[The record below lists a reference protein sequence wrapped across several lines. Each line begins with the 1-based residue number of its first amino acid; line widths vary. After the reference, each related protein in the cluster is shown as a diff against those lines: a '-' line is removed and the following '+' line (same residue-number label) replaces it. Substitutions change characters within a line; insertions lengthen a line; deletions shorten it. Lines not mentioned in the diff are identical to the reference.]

1 MAGRR
6 RILFAFAFLA
16 TALVTIVLLGR
27 PAGAGAEGSGE
38 LTVQPALGAPAG
50 TMFGA
55 SSQEAPGEVWATGPN
70 NAALARYSDAAGWE
84 TVSAGGNIRFAS
96 VAGAGRT
103 TPRGGIV
110 AAATNPSEINDQ
122 FLVVRDPGGVPGR
135 VEGPGLLLEPGEEL
149 FGSEGTNPLLAA
161 EEGSGGQTRAYVVP
175 SARHWVLDYNGS
187 GWSKEEVCVA
197 TTPAPGCT
205 LPEPGFRILAID
217 ASGGEAWL
225 LARDALPGEGIELFR
240 REPSGPGGIAV
251 WRQQSLGPPGSTGA
265 LYAQAAPL
273 DAHVAARAL
282 GQPLTVSAAG
292 AWVDV
297 VLTQGGQAIEGTIFY
312 DRGAGRVTG
321 SWCDYPHPSQLCQFP
336 LGTELPAG
344 QARSFAWAS
353 GGTYGQRTITGVGQG
368 AIVNLEGSAFNRVP
382 LAGGEA
388 GAALGAALSAPDQGW
403 LGAKPPLQLTRSPQ
417 PGGLQSWPV
426 PFRRPLTA
434 VAAQPGV
441 PIGALGSEAL
451 AVGDNGQ
458 AARYIPGQGWI
469 AEPLLN
475 SAGKRATPTLRGV
488 AWPESGRAYAVG
500 DNAAM
505 WLWRRE
511 TGLWQPDPA
520 EPQNLARAN
529 FTGVA
534 FDPARPS
541 RGYAVGKQGL
551 LLAYGREWKP
561 EALPIG
567 VPAEAN
573 FSSIA
578 FAGREALATWKIPV
592 LTKSGAFYQG
602 GVIAN
607 DGSGWRVDDAANAAL
622 GGAIP
627 QRVAGLPDGGAVIAS
642 LASGEGGAAG
652 GVVIERPGP
661 GGAWQGAA
669 GGSPGYPVALA
680 AIREAAQVRAVVSVA
695 PVGVEAQG
703 SKDLGTDQEQ
713 VFNQPPPGQPPLLTD
728 PYPLPGTG
736 LVTRQTAGGWR
747 DEQRQAYPLP
757 TRVAGQE
764 AYDLAQRPDPVL
776 ALLISPDGS
785 QGWAV
790 GGETGT
796 LVQFRGESLQ
806 TAGVQRY
813 GATASSPANA
823 SVTPILASAGTATF
837 AIGGGDEC
845 AGPCADMAGVGIGP
859 DRWLKSSVGKAAAI
873 PHVRAFLYTGPGV
886 ADPSGNERLSQT
898 VGVPAFAREENAYA
912 HRLSAA
918 AGSLPIF
925 AAAAES
931 DLDSS
936 GSLAT
941 FGSAFSAFDAPLG
954 SSPPAT
960 GIGPVSQAGPG
971 QHYYSF
977 DSGGSEGPVR
987 MIVLDYSLPA
997 LGEAQTCWL
1006 AGQIAGA
1013 GALGYP
1019 AIVIGERDLGRRAP
1033 NAAADAAQ
1041 VVPILLGAAVPG
1053 CSTGGPAASAYFFDY
1068 PEQNRTYN
1076 LNSGGRSIPTFG
1088 SGTLGYVESPRQ
1100 TEKDFVGASG
1110 FLLGSVNVSGRD
1122 PTTNIAPVTVRLIPN
1137 VGSLALDPT
1146 DGTLLRRSKQA
1157 LFRGLAR
1164 RPLAGTSCAGS
1175 TAPTSCEV
1183 ARPEPYV
1190 PIPTECQG
1198 GRCATGIF
1206 PEYTFSSSEPDIAD
1220 FVAHD
1225 PRSLNPR
1232 NVQLINNRPVL
1243 DPHSGLLCPFN
1254 EGTTI
1259 VTVSAGGLSYSQKVK
1274 VLGGTAQRPCGT
1286 TPLRNRTITTSPSP
1300 TAPPP
1305 ANEPPPTFQSPP
1317 TIPPP
1322 PPPVVPAAAPAPAA
1336 HQPPAPPA
1344 LPPTFFA
1351 TPAQLTTPIVPIVP
1365 PPPPLVLQPTPPS
1378 GSSYVQEK
1386 EEEEEEAVEHSSLA
1400 VAERLPGRPA
1410 SAQTLVSP
1418 PGGGGSG
1425 LPIYVLPALAL
1436 VAALAGVSMRPR
1448 RPRRERRPEI
1458 SYVLTD
1464 SPRRHR

>member
-1 MAGRR
+1 MVGRR
-6 RILFAFAFLA
+6 RVLLAFLCLA

-27 PAGAGAEGSGE
+27 PAGAGADGSGE

-50 TMFGA
+50 TMLGA
-55 SSQEAPGEVWATGPN
+55 SPQEAPGEVWATGPN
-70 NAALARYSDAAGWE
+70 NLTLARYTDAAGWE
-84 TVSAGGNIRFAS
+84 TVSAGENVRFP
-96 VAGAGRT
+96 AGAGADVGRT
-103 TPRGGIV
+103 TPGGGVV
-110 AAATNPSEINDQ
+110 AAALDPSEITHQ
-122 FLVVRDPGGVPGR
+122 LLVVRDPGGAPAV

-149 FGSEGTNPLLAA
+149 FGAEGADPLLAA

-175 SARHWVLDYNGS
+175 SARHRVLDYHGG

-240 REPSGPGGIAV
+240 RELNGPGGTAV
-251 WRQQSLGPPGSTGA
+251 WRQQSLGAPGSTGA

-273 DAHVAARAL
+273 DAHVAARAQ
-282 GQPLTVSAAG
+282 GQPLTVSPAG
-292 AWVDV
+292 VWVDV
-297 VLTQGGQAIEGTIFY
+297 ALAQGSQAIEATIYY
-312 DRGAGRVTG
+312 DRGAGQVTG
-321 SWCDYPHPSQLCQFP
+321 SWCDYPHPSQLCQSP
-336 LGTELPAG
+336 LGTELPSG
-344 QARSFAWAS
+344 QARSFAWPD
-353 GGTYGQRTITGVGQG
+353 GGPYGRRTITGVGQG
-368 AIVNLEGSAFNRVP
+368 AIVNLEGTAFNRIP

-388 GAALGAALSAPDQGW
+388 GADLGAALSAPDQGW

-417 PGGLQSWPV
+417 PGGLEAWPV

-434 VAAQPGV
+434 IAAQPGAPV
-441 PIGALGSEAL
+441 GALGSEAL

-458 AARYIPGQGWI
+458 AARYVPGQGWI

-500 DNAAM
+500 DNAQM

-520 EPQNLARAN
+520 EPPNLARAN

-534 FDPARPS
+534 FDPSRPS

-551 LLAYGREWKP
+551 LLAYGREWKA
-561 EALPIG
+561 EALPPG

-578 FAGREALATWKIPV
+578 FAGSQALATWKIPV
-592 LTKSGAFYQG
+592 LTNSGAVYEG

-607 DGSGWRVDDAANAAL
+607 DGSGWRVDDAADAAL
-622 GGAIP
+622 GGAVP
-627 QRVAGLPDGGAVIAS
+627 QRVAGLPDGAAAIAS

-652 GVVIERPGP
+652 GVVIERPAP
-661 GGAWQGAA
+661 GAAWQAAA

-680 AIREAAQVRAVVSVA
+680 AVREAGQVRAIAAVA

-703 SKDLGTDQEQ
+703 GKDLGTDQEQ
-713 VFNQPPPGQPPLLTD
+713 VFAQPPPGQPPLLTD

-757 TRVAGQE
+757 ERIAGQE
-764 AYDLAQRPDPVL
+764 AYDLAQHPDPVL

-790 GGETGT
+790 GGETGA
-796 LVQFRGESLQ
+796 LVQFRGEALQ

-813 GATASSPANA
+813 GASASPPANA
-823 SVTPILASAGTATF
+823 TGAPVTAGAGVATF
-837 AIGGGDEC
+837 AFGGGDQC
-845 AGPCADMAGVGIGP
+845 AGPCADMTGVGIGP
-859 DRWLKSSVGKAAAI
+859 DRWLKASVGKAAGI
-873 PHVRAFLYTGPGV
+873 PRLRAFLYTGQGV
-886 ADPSGNERLSQT
+886 ADPGGGQRLSQT
-898 VGVPAFAREENAYA
+898 LSGQAFTREENAYA
-912 HRLSAA
+912 RRLAAA
-918 AGSLPIF
+918 AGGLPVF
-925 AAAAES
+925 AAASGS
-931 DLDSS
+931 DLDAA

-941 FGSAFSAFDAPLG
+941 FGSAFSGFGAPFG
-954 SSPPAT
+954 ASPPGP
-960 GIGPVSQAGPG
+960 GIGPVSQSGPG

-977 DSGGSEGPVR
+977 DSGGAEGGVR
-987 MIVLDYSLPA
+987 VIVLDYSLPS
-997 LGEAQTCWL
+997 LGEPQTCWL
-1006 AGQIAGA
+1006 AGQLAGA

-1019 AIVIGERDLGRRAP
+1019 AIVVGERDLGRRAP
-1033 NAAADAAQ
+1033 NAAADSAQ
-1041 VVPILLGAAVPG
+1041 VVPVLLGAAVPG
-1053 CSTGGPAASAYFFDY
+1053 CSPGGAAASAYFFDY

-1076 LNSGGRSIPTFG
+1076 LNSGGASIPAFG

-1110 FLLGSVNVSGRD
+1110 FLLGSVDVARRD
-1122 PTTNIAPVTVRLIPN
+1122 PKTNVAPVAVRLIPN
-1137 VGSLALDPT
+1137 VGALALDPT

-1164 RPLAGTSCAGS
+1164 RPLAGTSCAGA
-1175 TAPTSCEV
+1175 TAPTTCEV

-1190 PIPTECQG
+1190 PIPAECQG

-1232 NVQLINNRPVL
+1232 NVLLVNNRPVL

-1254 EGTTI
+1254 EGTTV
-1259 VTVSAGGLSYSQKVK
+1259 VTVTAGGLSYSQKVK

-1286 TPLRNRTITTSPSP
+1286 TPLRNRTVASSPSP
-1300 TAPPP
+1300 VAPPP
-1305 ANEPPPTFQSPP
+1305 ASEPPPTFQNPP

-1322 PPPVVPAAAPAPAA
+1322 PPPVVPAATPAPVV
-1336 HQPPAPPA
+1336 HQTPPPVVPPV
-1344 LPPTFFA
+1344 FFS
-1351 TPAQLTTPIVPIVP
+1351 TPAQLATPLVPIVP
-1365 PPPPLVLQPTPPS
+1365 PPPPLLLQPTPPS

-1386 EEEEEEAVEHSSLA
+1386 EEEEEEAVEHSSAA
-1400 VAERLPGRPA
+1400 VAERLPGRPPA
-1410 SAQTLVSP
+1410 AVAAAPKGDS
-1418 PGGGGSG
+1418 GSNAM
-1425 LPIYVLPALAL
+1425 IYTLPALVLIAAIAAAGLRPRGRRRGHEISYAL
-1436 VAALAGVSMRPR
+1436 TNSPR
-1448 RPRRERRPEI
+1448 RPR
-1458 SYVLTD
+1458 
-1464 SPRRHR
+1464 